1 MTLGEKIRKYRVL
14 HNKTQKQLGE
24 EIGFKKNTADVR
36 INQYEKNIM
45 APKADIR
52 TAIAKALDVDMAA
65 LSDINISSVE
75 DIMYILF
82 ELEED
87 LGMQIEKHDG
97 KTSLV
102 FDDNNSNIRMLITY
116 LNLWKNQKDATVP
129 DYENMTDEQY
139 TAYNIWK
146 SKFATNIHSY
156 FDQKKDE
163 IDKHYSKQLTEL
175 EKKGAYAKK
184 SSEISSL
191 LRDIIEAG
199 FTVSTEYRKLL
210 PDLSGQNIAGPVF
223 TFNVNE
229 LLAPTSKEAELLFA
243 RFLSELKHIEKLGVK
258 IIYEVLMIDKSLT
271 ISYGIPIPSFSLI
284 KDQVNMVLEYK
295 AKNNNND
302 YYIDSFENSFSD
314 SLKSEFVDIE
324 EEAAMYGHLSYP
336 D

>member
-156 FDQKKDE
+156 FDQKLEE
-163 IDKHYSKQLTEL
+163 IEKYYSKHLAEL
-175 EKKGAYAKK
+175 EKKGEYAKK
-184 SSEISSL
+184 SSEISVL
-191 LRDIIEAG
+191 FRGMIEGG
-199 FTVSTEYRKLL
+199 FTISTDYR
-210 PDLSGQNIAGPVF
+210 DLIPVGSPRRVAGPVF

-229 LLAPTSKEAELLFA
+229 LLAPPSKNAELIFAKYLF
-243 RFLSELKHIEKLGVK
+243 EIKHLEKLGVK
-258 IIYEVLMIDKSLT
+258 IVYEILMLDKTLT

-284 KDQVNMVLEYK
+284 KSHADMVLDHK
-295 AKNNNND
+295 NKNNDND
-302 YYIDSFENSFSD
+302 YYMLSFETCFSD
-314 SLKSEFVDIE
+314 CLKSEFVDIE